1 MIENGG
7 VTESGYTLFHRVAE
21 PASARIRSRVMELG
35 LKPRIDFQNAETDG
49 KDELTRL
56 GGHATPALWDGQTLT
71 VGESAVA
78 QKLAT
83 LGQETG
89 PERED
94 GSSEGTTRAVLAAFA
109 GNLAIAITKA
119 IAAYVTG
126 SGALVAETAHSIAD
140 SLNQILLYIGIRRSV
155 QPPSEKHPLG
165 HGKERYFWALI
176 VALFLFFGGG
186 IFSIYEA
193 YARFEHPQEVG
204 SAWVGFVVLGLSMV
218 FETFSLSVAVRE
230 VRHAAREEGVP
241 VRRFLQQLRDPALRT
256 VLYED
261 SAALAGLVAAIA
273 GLGLTVLTGD
283 HRFDALA
290 SAVIGVILIY
300 VAYQLAWGARGL
312 IVGEAPPEEVLD
324 KIRAAIASEPG
335 VDKVIDLRAVQM
347 GTKQLLVL
355 ARVSVR
361 DNIPAGEAER
371 LLVRLRKR
379 LHREH
384 PEVMDSY
391 VELGPS

>member
-1 MIENGG
+1 VNENDD
-7 VTESGYTLFHRVAE
+7 VTQPEYTLFHRVAE
-21 PASARIRSRVMELG
+21 PASARVRSRVVELG
-35 LKPRIDFQNAETDG
+35 LKARIDFQNADTDG
-49 KDELTRL
+49 KDDLARL
-56 GGHATPALWDGQTLT
+56 GGSVTPALWDGHVLT

-78 QKLAT
+78 QKLTT
-83 LGQETG
+83 LG
-89 PERED
+89 PERD
-94 GSSEGTTRAVLAAFA
+94 DDRQMSEGTTRAVLAAFA
-109 GNLAIAITKA
+109 GNLAIAIIKA
-119 IAAYVTG
+119 IAAYLTG

-140 SLNQILLYIGIRRSV
+140 SVNQILLYVGIRRSV
-155 QPPSEKHPLG
+155 QPPTQKHPLG

-186 IFSIYEA
+186 LFSIYEA
-193 YARFEHPQEVG
+193 YERFTHPQQLGLV
-204 SAWVGFVVLGLSMV
+204 WVGFVVLGLSMV

-230 VRHAAREEGVP
+230 VRHAAHEQRIP

-261 SAALAGLVAAIA
+261 SAALAGLVTAIA

-290 SAVIGVILIY
+290 SAVIGLILIY

-324 KIRAAIASEPG
+324 EIRATIASEPG

-347 GTKQLLVL
+347 GTNQLLVL

-361 DNIPAGEAER
+361 DRIPAGDAER

-391 VELGPS
+391 VELNPS

>member
-1 MIENGG
+1 MTVPE
-7 VTESGYTLFHRVAE
+7 YTLFHRVAE
-21 PASARIRSRVMELG
+21 EASARIRTRVVELG
-35 LKPRIDFQNAETDG
+35 LKSRIDFQNADTDG
-49 KDELTRL
+49 KDELVRL
-56 GGHATPALWDGQTLT
+56 GGSSTPALWDGRTLT
-71 VGESAVA
+71 VGESAVT
-78 QKLAT
+78 QMLTT
-83 LGQETG
+83 LG
-89 PERED
+89 PEPAERDE
-94 GSSEGTTRAVLAAFA
+94 GMSEGTTRAVLAAFA

-140 SLNQILLYIGIRRSV
+140 SVNQILLYVGIRRSV
-155 QPPSEKHPLG
+155 QPPTDKHPLG

-186 IFSIYEA
+186 LFSIYEA
-193 YARFEHPQEVG
+193 YERFTHPQELGAV
-204 SAWVGFVVLGLSMV
+204 WVGFVVLGLSMV

-230 VRHAAREEGVP
+230 VRHAAHEQRIP

-261 SAALAGLVAAIA
+261 SAALAGLVAALA
-273 GLGLTVLTGD
+273 GLGLTVVTGD

-290 SAVIGVILIY
+290 SAVIGLILIY

-312 IVGEAPPEEVLD
+312 IVGEAPPEEMLD
-324 KIRAAIASEPG
+324 DIRATIASEPG

-347 GTKQLLVL
+347 GTNQLLVL

-361 DNIPAGEAER
+361 DRILAGEAER

-391 VELGPS
+391 VELNPS

>member
-1 MIENGG
+1 
-7 VTESGYTLFHRVAE
+7 V
-21 PASARIRSRVMELG
+21 
-35 LKPRIDFQNAETDG
+35 
-49 KDELTRL
+49 
-56 GGHATPALWDGQTLT
+56 
-71 VGESAVA
+71 
-78 QKLAT
+78 
-83 LGQETG
+83 
-89 PERED
+89 
-94 GSSEGTTRAVLAAFA
+94 SEGTTRAVLAAFA

-140 SLNQILLYIGIRRSV
+140 SVNQILLYIGIRRSV
-155 QPPSEKHPLG
+155 QPPTEKHPLG

-186 IFSIYEA
+186 LFSMFEA
-193 YARFEHPQEVG
+193 YERFTHPQELGTV
-204 SAWVGFVVLGLSMV
+204 WVGFVVLGLSMV

-230 VRHAAREEGVP
+230 VRHAAAEQRIP
-241 VRRFLQQLRDPALRT
+241 ARRFLQQLRDPALRT

-261 SAALAGLVAAIA
+261 SAALAGLVAAIV

-290 SAVIGVILIY
+290 SAVIGLILIY

-324 KIRAAIASEPG
+324 RIRATIASEDG

-347 GTKQLLVL
+347 GTNQLLVL

-361 DNIPAGEAER
+361 DNIRAGDAEH

-379 LHREH
+379 LQREH

-391 VELGPS
+391 VELNPS